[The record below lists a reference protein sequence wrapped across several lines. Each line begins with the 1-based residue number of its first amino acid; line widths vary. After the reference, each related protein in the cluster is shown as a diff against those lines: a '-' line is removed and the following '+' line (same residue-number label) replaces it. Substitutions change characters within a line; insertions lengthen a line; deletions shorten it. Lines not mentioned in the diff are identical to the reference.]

1 MRIELPRSSWAD
13 TVQRAE
19 DDAHTLTMA
28 AQATAD
34 WVRWPHP
41 ADPATTVRVEVP
53 AADPVI
59 FTLTF

>member
-13 TVQRAE
+13 TVQRPD

-28 AQATAD
+28 AQAQAA
-34 WVRWPHP
+34 WVLWPLP
-41 ADPATTVRVEVP
+41 AEPAHAVRIEVP
-53 AADPVI
+53 DTEPVI

>member
-1 MRIELPRSSWAD
+1 MPRSTWAD

-28 AQATAD
+28 AQAQAA
-34 WVRWPHP
+34 WVPWPLP
-41 ADPATTVRVEVP
+41 AETGPAVRVEVP
-53 AADPVI
+53 DGEPVF